1 MSQILLLLCSSSLSC
16 FSAHWEKHRRCTC
29 LRWGTEVRWLERLCS
44 TGTSGK
50 TAIYGGPPKSC
61 PDVIHSGLD
70 WLIPGGATLHSE
82 PFGLR
87 VSHAKLPPKQKER
100 AAPPSRVSTG
110 KGSVWEPSGKSPAI
124 QAHYRAKTSPA
135 FHALTVDGSH
145 KEGKPYSSKSKGSK
159 RGDDTRLNLP
169 LHSSWITAA

>member
-1 MSQILLLLCSSSLSC
+1 MSQILLLLCSSSLSH

-29 LRWGTEVRWLERLCS
+29 LGWGAEVRWLERLCS

-70 WLIPGGATLHSE
+70 WLIPGGATLHSK

-110 KGSVWEPSGKSPAI
+110 KGSVWEPSGKSLR
-124 QAHYRAKTSPA
+124 HT
-135 FHALTVDGSH
+135 GSLP
-145 KEGKPYSSKSKGSK
+145 GQ
-159 RGDDTRLNLP
+159 NLP
-169 LHSSWITAA
+169 GFPRTHCWWKSEAVLKQI

>member
-1 MSQILLLLCSSSLSC
+1 MSQILLLLCSSSLSR

-29 LRWGTEVRWLERLCS
+29 LGWGTEVRWLERLCS

-87 VSHAKLPPKQKER
+87 VSHAKVLPKQKES

-110 KGSVWEPSGKSPAI
+110 KGSVWEPSGKSPPYRLTTGPKPPRLSTHSLLMEVI
-124 QAHYRAKTSPA
+124 RRGSRTQAN
-135 FHALTVDGSH
+135 L
-145 KEGKPYSSKSKGSK
+145 KEANVETTQG
-159 RGDDTRLNLP
+159 
-169 LHSSWITAA
+169 